1 MPHDE
6 YDHLRESADR
16 ALEERHE
23 VMQQAPLTD
32 AQREAFRAYMHDL
45 NRKAAIEQGVD
56 PDTICPQCGS
66 DKDPK
71 FPHCQACEDQAVD
84 HGISYRD

>member
-1 MPHDE
+1 MAHDE
-6 YDHLRESADR
+6 YDHLRESAD
-16 ALEERHE
+16 
-23 VMQQAPLTD
+23 QAAFKRVPLTP
-32 AQREAFRAYMHDL
+32 AQQDAFRAYMHDL
-45 NRKAAIEQGVD
+45 NRQAAIQQGVD

-84 HGISYRD
+84 HGISYADSR